1 MTDEANELAFNL
13 PLARKLVD
21 NPKTQLPAAMQRQ
34 AVDFIEVQ
42 AREIERLNTIL
53 SEMNDTDVI
62 ARTMAENE
70 RLREALTAVYNE
82 GDFASVRIATLALGA
97 AYD

>member
-1 MTDEANELAFNL
+1 MVDMNRLTRTTVTRADGVVEINRFHFDKMRDRIEALEA
-13 PLARKLVD
+13 
-21 NPKTQLPAAMQRQ
+21 
-34 AVDFIEVQ
+34 EV
-42 AREIERLNTIL
+42 
-53 SEMNDTDVI
+53 
-62 ARTMAENE
+62 E